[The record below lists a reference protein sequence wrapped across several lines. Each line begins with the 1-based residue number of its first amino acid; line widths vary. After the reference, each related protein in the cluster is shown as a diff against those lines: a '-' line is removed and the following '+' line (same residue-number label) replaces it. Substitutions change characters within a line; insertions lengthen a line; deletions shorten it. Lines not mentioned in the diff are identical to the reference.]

1 MSRNLRPP
9 GKKTLKATNRA
20 LKAYFGHEKEELS
33 SSTGAR
39 RSDRLQREGE
49 DLAKGGQIQ
58 ASHDV
63 LTEALAHALESGN
76 ERSIARARY
85 NLAESYK
92 RLGEA
97 PDRGNIVQAIE
108 LLKSALASP
117 ARQEDPFRYAL
128 TLDSMGQA
136 KRALA
141 ALLHGEDASK
151 CLKEAVDHFEAA
163 IDVVEALAPV
173 GLSPAAQYNV
183 NLGNVWRQK
192 GDKRKAYTHYKRAE
206 SLFKRYE
213 GYRSMGIA
221 EMLDF
226 PWYYGIASMF
236 DPPPEFGWILYSSL
250 ARALEP
256 GQSGKEILEYCKK
269 AREAIGNAGTLDA
282 DLLDAETLIHSGDPD
297 LVEKGKEII
306 TSLQATPMS
315 EERLSAFGSLANEA
329 GVVRCALVF
338 FRRAQDIAFARRR
351 QARADFVA
359 DQHLSRAQGY
369 AKRMARLHASMGGG
383 PEEALAAFLCLE
395 NTSSMRYHDMLTLQ
409 SYYPADSI
417 SARLYKDRQHA
428 SQLSAHYQDLANRL
442 VYLPQEMLVEV
453 RAELERASEAGDY
466 GDVNLGA
473 ASVELNKKLVA
484 GCLDALG
491 TPTPM
496 KALGDRSQHWADEVT
511 RLDHLL
517 VLHDPSYG
525 EKRRQDFDSSEESI
539 FELVSKHPGATF
551 LRTCLVEDGLLA
563 VAVWFD
569 GEYLTGRIELLPV
582 DVEQVSSLVSMAR
595 GEDIAARGDDDG
607 VESLLETLSLVS
619 LLEDAPKHALYV
631 LPSLYT
637 SLIPWGAVGQHGAR
651 IIDTFDELVFLPMLT
666 PLMLEQ
672 AWSRPREG
680 TVLVAPGDAM
690 TPPTRFH
697 ALAFEGTREGDV
709 ELFGQDATSV
719 RVNRESAHAEVVA
732 FYTHGHR
739 SEHFAGVLSLA
750 GEELYVPDA
759 FERNW
764 YGCERVELWA
774 CQTGVNLPHDI
785 LTPAVDEAFGLDLE
799 FQRIG
804 VRSTIGTFWKVPD
817 LITAFLVREY
827 RRRLS
832 EGARAPAAL
841 VGAQQWWCNEGAPG
855 LATCLEEGSLEEAIA
870 RFADTLGA
878 RVDEIDISLEEVL
891 GPARRRNER
900 AQNSPEE
907 MARIRRF
914 LAHPLS
920 WAGYRFS
927 GVCGATPTRVTE
939 DPDTELTPKE
949 QEEYERLLNTPTPH
963 TSLTIDEAFDEA
975 LSEARALDTTR
986 APTLEQAVRV
996 ARLYALHRP
1005 SARRHNLLR
1014 GLAWLH
1020 EARARAGNDRLLRVE
1035 SAWLW
1040 YELAHGQCPHITDR
1054 APGTPEPAYLLRARE
1069 AVANV
1074 PGPEASLVSRL
1085 LDVLEVRLSA
1095 PGEAPEGVA
1104 EQLHGCL
1111 GQLEEG
1117 DLFIYSRALLAVAE
1131 VFVGHEAGE
1140 PLAQRLVGMMECV
1153 PESLEQETLLQR
1165 LRCILSYIDE
1175 DVTAPSPWWLLHR
1188 QMRWSIEWLNR
1199 MASTMNPQVDIAL
1212 GEHVSQAFN
1221 CMDADFW
1228 GEFFTPLAERWRYT
1242 GEPERPH
1249 RRMVGGYITQ
1259 RLAQSTNERTVEHV
1273 MATLLHLGDMCIPP
1287 LQKFSALEGMISR
1300 AGHDQDVGPW
1310 TIIRL
1315 RRELLLHLEDC
1326 ARIVA
1331 PNSSGVPTIHQP
1343 DVFDATI
1350 RALSQFRD
1358 ARDAPGWMLTQKV
1371 VEREGITDRAAFST
1385 ECYILGLEEY
1395 LHALLSRLDT
1405 GREELDLSSFA
1416 PDYSLTRSRHA
1427 LLQRAASEVI
1437 LGVVEGGVDEIV
1449 YVALW
1454 STDEGVKSRC
1464 FVGNM
1469 GDALLVWE
1477 DLWRMYSHI
1486 EELSTFDEERFSR
1499 IVGMFLPGLEEVL
1512 DGAPQGRTLS
1522 VVAPGSLRSLPWA
1535 GVIAQSPSLRG
1546 RFAGVRSSLRLTSE
1560 ESRSGAR
1567 QDTKI
1572 LCLDGTLRAAEVTCF
1587 GSAVVSTRR
1596 SYSRN
1601 LTALEPSQPIP
1612 GGVIVEVDAMEPRAH
1627 DATSLRIYARS
1638 SNGTMNPS
1646 SEGLTL
1652 RYDRTMTTRNLSNTH
1667 FSGCQLAE
1675 IWACSGNVGEA
1686 RAGRTRDR
1694 DVMPEMVRALLLS
1707 GAAAVL
1713 DIAWEI
1719 PDLTKALVYEAFG
1732 RLSHSRGFSPCV
1744 LKEAIDQVREDL
1756 VAWDN
1761 AIESFSGVE
1770 EALAWL
1776 DERRRGHFERA
1787 NIVGLNLAPF
1797 AQLHRR
1803 VSSSHAEL
1811 IERAAR
1817 PAYLAAFRWW
1827 QL

>member
-20 LKAYFGHEKEELS
+20 LKAYFGREKEELLS
-33 SSTGAR
+33 PAAR
-39 RSDRLQREGE
+39 RSNQLQREGD
-49 DLAKGGQIQ
+49 DLARGGQIQ

-63 LTEALAHALESGN
+63 LTEALEHALESGN

-85 NLAESYK
+85 NLAESYQ

-97 PDRGNIVQAIE
+97 PDRGNLIQAIE

-117 ARQEDPFRYAL
+117 ARQEDPFHKAL
-128 TLDSMGQA
+128 MLDSMGQA

-141 ALLHGEDASK
+141 TLLHGEDAAK
-151 CLKEAVDHFEAA
+151 CLKEALDHFEDA
-163 IDVVEALAPV
+163 IRVMEALAPV
-173 GLSPAAQYNV
+173 GLSPAAQYNI
-183 NLGNVWRQK
+183 NLGHLWRQA
-192 GDKRKAYTHYKRAE
+192 GDKRKAYTYYKRAE

-213 GYRSMGIA
+213 ECRSMGIA
-221 EMLDF
+221 EMLGF
-226 PWYYGIASMF
+226 PRHHKITSMF
-236 DPPPEFGWILYSSL
+236 DPPLEFGWILYSSL

-256 GQSGKEILEYCKK
+256 GQSGKEMLDYCKK

-282 DLLDAETLIHSGDPD
+282 DLLDAETLIRSGEPD

-315 EERLSAFGSLANEA
+315 EERLSAFGSLASE
-329 GVVRCALVF
+329 VEETRCALVF
-338 FRRAQDIAFARRR
+338 YRRAQDIAFARRR
-351 QARADFVA
+351 QARADFIA

-383 PEEALAAFLCLE
+383 SEEALAAFLCLE

-409 SYYPADSI
+409 SYYPADPI
-417 SARLYKDRQHA
+417 STRLYKDRQHA
-428 SQLSAHYQDLANRL
+428 SQLSAYCQDLASRL
-442 VYLPQEMLVEV
+442 VYLPQEAWADV

-466 GDVNLGA
+466 GDINLGA

-484 GCLDALG
+484 EYLDALG

-496 KALGDRSQHWADEVT
+496 KALGDRSQHWADKVT
-511 RLDHLL
+511 RLDRLL
-517 VLHDPSYG
+517 ALHDPSYG

-539 FELVSKHPGATF
+539 LTLASKHPGATF
-551 LRTCLVEDGLLA
+551 LRTCLVEDGLMA

-569 GEYLTGRIELLPV
+569 GEELTGKIETMPV
-582 DVEQVSSLVSMAR
+582 NIDQISSLVSMAR
-595 GEDIAARGDDDG
+595 GEDITARGDGDG
-607 VESLLETLSLVS
+607 VERLLEALSLAN
-619 LLEDAPKHALYV
+619 LLEDAPKHTLYV
-631 LPSLYT
+631 LPSMYT
-637 SLIPWGAVGQHGAR
+637 SLIPWGAAGANGAR
-651 IIDTFDELVFLPMLT
+651 TIDLFDELIFLPMLT
-666 PLMLEQ
+666 PLMLER

-680 TVLVAPGDAM
+680 TVLVAPGEAM

-697 ALAFEGTREGDV
+697 ALAFERIQEGDV
-709 ELFGQDATSV
+709 ELSGQDATSA
-719 RVNRESAHAEVVA
+719 RVNRESASAEVVA

-739 SEHFAGVLSLA
+739 SDHLTGVLSLA
-750 GEELYVPDA
+750 GEELYFPDA

-774 CQTGVNLPHDI
+774 CQSGVNLPHDI

-817 LITAFLVREY
+817 LVTAFLVREY

-841 VGAQQWWCNEGAPG
+841 AGAQRWWCNEGAPEF
-855 LATCLEEGSLEEAIA
+855 ASCLEEGSFEEAIA
-870 RFADTLGA
+870 RFADTPGA

-900 AQNSPEE
+900 APDSPEE
-907 MARIRRF
+907 MERIRRF

-939 DPDTELTPKE
+939 APDNELTPEE
-949 QEEYERLLNTPTPH
+949 QEAYERLLDSPEPRTA
-963 TSLTIDEAFDEA
+963 LTIDEAFEEA
-975 LSEARALDTTR
+975 LSEARTLDPTR
-986 APTLEQAVRV
+986 SPTMEQAVKV

-1020 EARARAGNDRLLRVE
+1020 EARAENDRLLRVE

-1040 YELAHGQCPHITDR
+1040 YELAHGQCPHVTDL

-1104 EQLHGCL
+1104 EQLHDSL
-1111 GQLEEG
+1111 AQLEEG

-1131 VFVGHEAGE
+1131 VFVGHEAGG
-1140 PLAQRLVGMMECV
+1140 PLASRLVSVMERV
-1153 PESLEQETLLQR
+1153 PESLEQETVLQR
-1165 LRCILSYIDE
+1165 LRCMLSYIDE
-1175 DVTAPSPWWLLHR
+1175 DVTAPSPGWLLHR
-1188 QMRWSIEWLNR
+1188 QMRWSLEWLNR
-1199 MASTMNPQVDIAL
+1199 LASPMNPQVDIAL
-1212 GEHVSQAFN
+1212 GEHVSQLFN

-1273 MATLLHLGDMCIPP
+1273 MATLLHLGDMRIPP

-1350 RALSQFRD
+1350 RALSQVRDFRD
-1358 ARDAPGWMLTQKV
+1358 AAGWMLTQKV

-1405 GREELDLSSFA
+1405 GREELDVSFFE

-1437 LGVVEGGVDEIV
+1437 LGIVEGGADELV
-1449 YVALW
+1449 CVALW
-1454 STDEGVKSRC
+1454 STDEGVESRC
-1464 FVGNM
+1464 FVSDM

-1477 DLWRMYSHI
+1477 DLWRVCSHI

-1512 DGAPQGRTLS
+1512 DGVPHGRTLS
-1522 VVAPGSLRSLPWA
+1522 VVAPGSLRSIPWA

-1546 RFAGVRSSLRLTSE
+1546 RFAGVQSSLRLTSE

-1567 QDTKI
+1567 QDAKI
-1572 LCLDGTLRAAEVTCF
+1572 LCLDGTLRAEEATCF

-1612 GGVIVEVDAMEPRAH
+1612 DGVIVEVDAMEPRAH
-1627 DATSLRIYARS
+1627 DAASLRIYARS

-1667 FSGCQLAE
+1667 FSDYQLAE

-1756 VAWDN
+1756 VAWEN
-1761 AIESFSGVE
+1761 ASESFSGVE

-1787 NIVGLNLAPF
+1787 NVVGPNLAPF
-1797 AQLHRR
+1797 AQLHKR